1 MQPSA
6 PNPATIETRY
16 RGLLIVWL
24 AILSSV
30 GVFFALTLFL
40 PRQAQAASP
49 SLVWILCAVGTFVA
63 VISFVPKQQ
72 MLRQAEAQQQ
82 PRLVTTGYIVAFA
95 LSETAGVMGML
106 LYMLTPGWAYLLMF
120 FVSALFMFLHFP
132 RRQHLAAASFRNRV

>member
-1 MQPSA
+1 MQPA
-6 PNPATIETRY
+6 GEIQATVETRY
-16 RGLLIVWL
+16 RGLLILWL

-40 PRQAQAASP
+40 PRQTQTDSP

-63 VISFVPKQQ
+63 VISFLPKQQ

-82 PRLVTTGYIVAFA
+82 PRLVTTGYIIAFA

-106 LYMLTPGWAYLLMF
+106 LYMLTEGRAYLLMF
-120 FVSALFMFLHFP
+120 FISALFMLLHFP
-132 RRQHLAAASFRNRV
+132 RRQHLAAASFKNRI

>member
-1 MQPSA
+1 MQPNA
-6 PNPATIETRY
+6 RNPATIETRY

-40 PRQAQAASP
+40 PRQAQAESP

-106 LYMLTPGWAYLLMF
+106 
-120 FVSALFMFLHFP
+120 
-132 RRQHLAAASFRNRV
+132 